1 MKKLIA
7 LVLAAAALM
16 ALIGCSLSDA
26 SASTGETPEPD
37 SAPEEKAEINIA
49 IASEPATLHP
59 FDHSAV
65 VCGYMN
71 QMTYNKLF
79 TTDVMTLEPVP
90 ELVESYTCSD
100 DGLTWDFTL
109 RKGVRFHDGS
119 EMTAADAVASLEYA
133 STFAYCT
140 RYTTFWSTLEQTGD
154 YTFRL
159 TTEKPYSLALY
170 DLTSNAACVLPKAL
184 IDEGHDFSAEPV
196 GTGPYI
202 FEERRM
208 GDSVS
213 FIKNDDYFDAGH
225 IPTIDRMTWKVI
237 PEGSSRTIG
246 LETGELDLVIDV
258 DQNDVKRLESE
269 DGISVTSLAG
279 TRISFMVMNSQRA
292 PFDNISFRKAVNAAV
307 DRSAVLA
314 VAAGDMGEISISPNP
329 QVFAGSTL
337 ENTTDYSPELASKY
351 LEESGIDP
359 ESVTFTCLCYTDET
373 RRAAEVIQGY
383 LGQLGITME
392 IESMDF
398 AAFLSNM
405 LDGNFDCAVAGYS
418 STNMLTYMKGLWHSG
433 SIGASNAARVI
444 DPELDSLIE
453 LAETQL
459 DDAARTETLLEIC
472 RRTND
477 LSLLLPLYTSSVTRA
492 YSDRLGGV
500 AVGPS
505 GTMRYQDLYIIK

>member
-16 ALIGCSLSDA
+16 ALIGCGLSGA

-37 SAPEEKAEINIA
+37 AAPEEKTEINIA

-109 RKGVRFHDGS
+109 RRGVRFHDGS

-170 DLTSNAACVLPKAL
+170 DLSSNAACVLPKAL
-184 IDEGHDFSAEPV
+184 IDEGHDFATDPV

-208 GDSVS
+208 GDSIS
-213 FIKNDDYFDAGH
+213 FIRNDDYFDAGH
-225 IPTIDRMTWKVI
+225 IPSIDRMTWKVI

-258 DQNDVKRLESE
+258 DQNDVERLKKE

-292 PFDNISFRKAVNAAV
+292 PFDIISFRKAVNAAV

-383 LGQLGITME
+383 LARLGITME

-433 SIGASNAARVI
+433 SIGASNAARII
-444 DPELDSLIE
+444 DPELDALID
-453 LAETQL
+453 LACTQL
-459 DDAARTETLLEIC
+459 DESERLSTIAKISDM
-472 RRTND
+472 TNE
-477 LSLLLPLYTSSVTRA
+477 LTPFAPLYTSSVIRA
-492 YSDRLGGV
+492 YSSDLHGV
-500 AVGPS
+500 KVSAS
-505 GTMRYQDLYIIK
+505 GLMYFADLSWN